1 MVIFHRFLYVYR
13 RVYSSGY
20 ICHSQF
26 HADLDFAMWL
36 DVGQN
41 GGISI
46 DQHPAGLFHHDESAN
61 AEMLRVTSTFV
72 GGAPDR

>member
-1 MVIFHRFLYVYR
+1 M
-13 RVYSSGY
+13 G
-20 ICHSQF
+20 
-26 HADLDFAMWL
+26 L

-61 AEMLRVTSTFV
+61 AEMLRVTSTWKV
-72 GGAPDR
+72 APQIEIAKLVYKML